1 MRTYEGKI
9 APPGE
14 GKIAIVVSKFNKT
27 VTQSLLDGCVATLK
41 QNGVRENDI
50 TVAWVPGAF
59 ELPTI
64 AARFTDDEDYQ
75 AVICLGCVI
84 KGETPHD
91 VYIAQSVSQELA
103 RLGVDTGLPVIFG
116 VLTCNTNAQAL
127 ERAGLDGSAD
137 GVNGD
142 AEDQAPD
149 KILGEAVG
157 NKGVEAAN
165 AALEMLDLLI
175 QLPELE
181 DDSAPDT
188 DTLFYNANRYKAG
201 DFDDAPESDDDF
213 EEEEFDD
220 DQPPRRGRFGDG
232 FSGPK
237 SKSPTRKPERSGG
250 FKGSKGPQGGKPHSS
265 KGGFGKG
272 GPKGKPFGGKG
283 KGPKRPR

>member
-1 MRTYEGKI
+1 MQIYEGKI

-103 RLGVDTGLPVIFG
+103 RLGGETGLPVIFG
-116 VLTCNTNAQAL
+116 VLTCNTNDQAL
-127 ERAGLDGSAD
+127 ARAGLSGAAQKA
-137 GVNGD
+137 GD
-142 AEDQAPD
+142 DTPD
-149 KILGEAVG
+149 KILGEEIG

-181 DDSAPDT
+181 DESAPDE
-188 DTLFYNANRYKAG
+188 DALFYHANRYKAG

-220 DQPPRRGRFGDG
+220 APPQRGRFGGG
-232 FSGPK
+232 FSGAKPK
-237 SKSPTRKPERSGG
+237 NPAHKPERSGG
-250 FKGSKGPQGGKPHSS
+250 FKGSKGAHGGKPYPS

-283 KGPKRPR
+283 KGPKKPR